1 MSVIATPHTNLNNPV
16 APNPLREKSTHKGY
30 FLGIDGGGTKTQAI
44 VTDAD
49 FTVLGKGDSGAANP
63 IRVGF
68 DEAVKNIENAVA
80 IALKGAGIT
89 VEEITAACFGIA
101 GISHPIH
108 YHNMKDKLDRK
119 LGIENLELVTDAR
132 IALTGALGGKPGVIV
147 IAGTGSIA
155 FGINEAGEEARAGGW
170 GPTYSDEGSGYDIAR
185 HALKAIA
192 ASSDGRSQQTLL
204 TEMIYRELGI
214 NNVGDL
220 PSVIYTDEAKPAR
233 IAELA
238 EVVAEAANQ
247 GDQIAQDILE
257 RAGIELGKMAIAVI
271 ERLGIERQAF
281 RVACVG
287 SVFKSGKFLEDPFRR
302 TVLAFASGA
311 EIGDPLHSPEMG
323 AIQLAEI
330 LSKQG

>member
-1 MSVIATPHTNLNNPV
+1 MSIVATPHTSLNKPV
-16 APNPLREKSTHKGY
+16 APKPLREKSTHKVF
-30 FLGIDGGGTKTQAI
+30 FLGIDGGGTKTHA
-44 VTDAD
+44 VVADAD
-49 FTVLGKGDSGAANP
+49 YIILGKGDSGAANP

-68 DEAVKNIENAVA
+68 DEAVKNIENAVD
-80 IALKGAGIT
+80 IALKEAGLT
-89 VEEITAACFGIA
+89 LEDITAACFGIA

-132 IALTGALGGKPGVIV
+132 IALTGALDGKPGVIV

-155 FGINEAGEEARAGGW
+155 FGINGAGEEARAGGW
-170 GPTYSDEGSGYDIAR
+170 GPTFSDEGSGYDIAR
-185 HALKAIA
+185 QALKAIA
-192 ASSDGRSQQTLL
+192 ASSDGRSQKTLL

-214 NNVGDL
+214 SNVGDL

-247 GDQIAQDILE
+247 GDQVAQEILQG
-257 RAGIELGKMAIAVI
+257 AGLELGRMAIAVI
-271 ERLGIERQAF
+271 ERLGIEQQSF

-287 SVFKSGKFLEDPFRR
+287 SVFKSGEFLEAPFRR
-302 TVLAFASGA
+302 TVLAFAPRA
-311 EIGDPLHSPEMG
+311 EIGEPLHSPELG
-323 AIQLAEI
+323 AIKLAEI
-330 LSKQG
+330 LFKQG

>member
-1 MSVIATPHTNLNNPV
+1 MSIVATPHTNLNKPV
-16 APNPLREKSTHKGY
+16 APNPLREKSTHKVF

-49 FTVLGKGDSGAANP
+49 FTILGKGDSGAANP

-68 DEAVKNIENAVA
+68 DEAVKNIENAVDL
-80 IALKGAGIT
+80 ALKDAKIPID
-89 VEEITAACFGIA
+89 EIAAACFGIA
-101 GISHPIH
+101 GISHPTH
-108 YHNMKDKLDRK
+108 YHKMKDKLDRK
-119 LGIENLELVTDAR
+119 FGIENLDLVTDAR
-132 IALTGALGGKPGVIV
+132 IALTGALDGKPGVIV

-170 GPTYSDEGSGYDIAR
+170 GPTFSDEGSGYDIAR
-185 HALKAIA
+185 HALKAIT
-192 ASSDGRSQQTLL
+192 ASSDGRSQETLL

-214 NNVGDL
+214 KNVGDL

-238 EVVAEAANQ
+238 EVVAEAAEQ
-247 GDQIAQDILE
+247 GDLVAREILE

-271 ERLGIERQAF
+271 ERLGIERQGF

-287 SVFKSGKFLEDPFRR
+287 SVFKSGKFLEDPFRH
-302 TVLAFASGA
+302 TVLRFAPNA

-323 AIQLAEI
+323 AIKLAEI
-330 LSKQG
+330 LFKQG